1 MSETNNTLKNKI
13 KSLEK
18 LRNTCDT
25 LGYVGVFVP
34 LLIVGCAEVGDITK
48 SYQVSLSTGMWL
60 ALMTCS
66 CIALFEIYLLA
77 NFKEYADE
85 IHKELFSGNKNFAGY
100 RTNLL
105 YQQVFFLVIGVII
118 ISIIGVGVFS
128 GMCFGFA
135 FTNFFYMGYI
145 TEKEIEFVKQNL
157 SLEG

>member
-34 LLIVGCAEVGDITK
+34 LLIVGCAEICDITK
-48 SYQVSLSTGMWL
+48 CYQVSLSTEMWFT
-60 ALMTCS
+60 LMTCS
-66 CIALFEIYLLA
+66 CIALIEIYLLT

-85 IHKELFSGNKNFAGY
+85 IHKELIKVKKNFAEH

-105 YQQVFFLVIGVII
+105 YQQVFFLMVGMII

-128 GMCFGFA
+128 GMCFGFT
-135 FTNFFYMGYI
+135 FTNFFHMGYI
-145 TEKEIEFVKQNL
+145 TEKEIESVKQNL